1 MTETEK
7 KQDFLEQDELARLV
21 VSRVED
27 YVRDLDG
34 AEGLP
39 IHGMIVAAVERP
51 LFRWAM
57 DKAGQNQKLA
67 AKILGINRIR
77 YTRNCAS
84 KVFGMRL
91 NWRKQHYA

>member
-39 IHGMIVAAVERP
+39 IHDMIVAAVERP

-57 DKAGQNQKLA
+57 NKAGQNQKLA
-67 AKILGINRIR
+67 AKILGINRNTLHKKLR
-77 YTRNCAS
+77 EQGFWNAS
-84 KVFGMRL
+84 
-91 NWRKQHYA
+91 

>member
-7 KQDFLEQDELARLV
+7 LQDFLEQDELARLV
-21 VSRVED
+21 VSRVEN

-57 DKAGQNQKLA
+57 NKAGHNQKLA
-67 AKILGINRIR
+67 AKILGINRNTLHKKLR
-77 YTRNCAS
+77 EQGFWNAS
-84 KVFGMRL
+84 
-91 NWRKQHYA
+91 